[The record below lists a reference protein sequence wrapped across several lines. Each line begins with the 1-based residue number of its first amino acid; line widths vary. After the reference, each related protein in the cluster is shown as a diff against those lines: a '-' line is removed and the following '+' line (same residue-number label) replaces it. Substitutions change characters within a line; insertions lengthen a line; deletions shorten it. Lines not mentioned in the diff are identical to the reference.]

1 MIGSGKAAAQPGD
14 WRGWLKQRP
23 AISTEILIVLASLWF
38 AVFNNA
44 AFWSKAVEHPASEWF
59 WAASLFVLL
68 MVANTLILALL
79 CWRWSA
85 KPVLSV
91 LLPLSALAAHYM
103 SAYGIYIDADMARNV
118 LHTDAKESSE
128 LIGWQMLP
136 PLLSSLPALA
146 LLWWVRLKK
155 RRWPKA
161 VLARLLLLVLATI
174 LAALAV
180 FASSQALSSM
190 LRNQR
195 ETRYL
200 ATPANI
206 VVAAVSLIKQNGST
220 VQQPRAVIGADAK
233 QSPAQAGR
241 KPRLLLLVVGE
252 TVRAANWGLNGYAR
266 QTTPELAALG
276 AEVINFPDVRA
287 CGSSTEVSLPCM
299 FSPQGR
305 ADYAAKKIHHQQSL
319 LHVLDRAGIS
329 TLWRDNQSGCK
340 GVCDDLPV
348 QRLDSEKDPAYCRGG
363 RCFDEI
369 LLGRPETWLGD
380 GSQDRVVVLHMLGNH
395 GPSYYQRVPEAFK
408 RYTPVCENDDLG
420 KCTPASIVNAYDN
433 AVLYTDHVLARAI
446 DELKTQQT
454 YDAALLYVSDHGE
467 SLGENGLFLHG
478 MPHAIAPDQQMQVPM
493 IWWMSPGFAA
503 DSGLDAAC
511 LQAAAGKPHS
521 HDNLFHSV
529 LGLFDVETAVRIPA
543 RDMFAACRA
552 NRVGG

>member
-1 MIGSGKAAAQPGD
+1 
-14 WRGWLKQRP
+14 
-23 AISTEILIVLASLWF
+23 
-38 AVFNNA
+38 
-44 AFWSKAVEHPASEWF
+44 
-59 WAASLFVLL
+59 
-68 MVANTLILALL
+68 
-79 CWRWSA
+79 
-85 KPVLSV
+85 
-91 LLPLSALAAHYM
+91 LPLSAVAAHYM

-118 LHTDAKESSE
+118 FHTDAKESSE

-136 PLLSSLPALA
+136 ALLSSLPALA

-161 VLARLLLLVLATI
+161 LLTRLVLLG
-174 LAALAV
+174 LAAVIAGVAV
-180 FASSQALSSM
+180 FAASQPLSAM

-206 VVAAVSLIKQNGST
+206 VVAAVSLLKQHGSA
-220 VQQPRAVIGADAK
+220 VQQPRAVIGADAV
-233 QSPAQAGR
+233 QQLPATGR
-241 KPRLLLLVVGE
+241 KPRLVLLVVGE

-287 CGSSTEVSLPCM
+287 CGSNTEVSLPCM

-305 ADYAAKKIHHQQSL
+305 ADYDVKTIRSQQSL
-319 LHVLDRAGIS
+319 LHVLEHAGIA

-340 GVCDDLPV
+340 GVCEGLA
-348 QRLDSEKDPAYCRGG
+348 LDQLDRAQDPALCRDG

-369 LLGRPETWLGD
+369 LLSKPEAWLGD
-380 GSQDRVVVLHMLGNH
+380 GSKDRLVVLHMLGNH
-395 GPSYYQRVPEAFK
+395 GPSYYQRVPEAFT
-408 RYTPVCENDDLG
+408 RFTPVCANDDLG
-420 KCTPASIVNAYDN
+420 KCTQASIVNAYDN

-454 YDAALLYVSDHGE
+454 YDAALLYFSDHGE
-467 SLGENGLFLHG
+467 SLGEKGLYLHG
-478 MPHAIAPDQQMQVPM
+478 MPHAIAPDEQMQVPM

-503 DSGLDAAC
+503 DTGLDAAC
-511 LQAAAGKPHS
+511 LQAGAGKPHS

-529 LGLFDVETAVRIPA
+529 LGLFDVQTAVRKPG
-543 RDMFAACRA
+543 RDMFAGCRA
-552 NRVGG
+552 HR